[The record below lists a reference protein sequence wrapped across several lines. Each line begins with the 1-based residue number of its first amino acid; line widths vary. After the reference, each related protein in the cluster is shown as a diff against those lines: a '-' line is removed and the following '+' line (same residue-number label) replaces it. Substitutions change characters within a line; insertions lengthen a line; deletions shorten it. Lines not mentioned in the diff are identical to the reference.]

1 MNHLLDMG
9 TKFVY
14 HIHMKTTKTFTLRNP
29 YGMDLAFGVPQDKLA
44 GMVKH
49 IAMLTGLRP
58 SSIVI
63 VEEK

>member
-9 TKFVY
+9 TQFVY

-58 SSIVI
+58 SSIVV

>member
-9 TKFVY
+9 TQFVY

>member
-1 MNHLLDMG
+1 
-9 TKFVY
+9 
-14 HIHMKTTKTFTLRNP
+14 MKTTKTFTLRNP
-29 YGMDLAFGVPQDKLA
+29 YGMDLALGIPQDKLA

>member
-1 MNHLLDMG
+1 
-9 TKFVY
+9 
-14 HIHMKTTKTFTLRNP
+14 MKTTKTFTLRNP

-58 SSIVI
+58 SSIVV